1 MIPRLF
7 PFVGPINSLLLK
19 AAALIL
25 GCWCAGVCALT
36 HDEIAMIPAL
46 KVGDVILRQG
56 TQADSYFICK
66 ASGSRYSHSGMVAS
80 TKDGKVIIVHAT
92 TDDDEKRKN
101 RVIESTLEDF
111 ASRASVLAVKRY
123 PLTQKQQDAIADYLF
138 SMLGRPFEL
147 TGDKDDLYCT
157 TLLTR
162 ALEHC
167 FDMSLLPYDKV
178 ELPAVGGLYLFPQ
191 RFWEDE
197 RSTLIFE
204 YPAAEP

>member
-1 MIPRLF
+1 M
-7 PFVGPINSLLLK
+7 LL
-19 AAALIL
+19 
-25 GCWCAGVCALT
+25 CVWCAEVCALT
-36 HDEIAMIPAL
+36 HDEIMKIPPL
-46 KVGDVILRQG
+46 KAGDVILRQG

-66 ASGSRYSHSGMVAS
+66 ASGSRYSHSGMVA
-80 TKDGKVIIVHAT
+80 KVTEEGAIIIHAT
-92 TDDDEKRKN
+92 TDDDEKHKN

-123 PLTQKQQDAIADYLF
+123 PLTPSQQDAIADYLY
-138 SMLGRPFEL
+138 SMLGSPFEL

-178 ELPAVGGLYLFPQ
+178 ELPGVGGLYLFPQ

-204 YPAAEP
+204 YPATEP

>member
-7 PFVGPINSLLLK
+7 PFVCSIKSLLLK
-19 AAALIL
+19 ASALIL
-25 GCWCAGVCALT
+25 CCWCAGVCALT
-36 HDEIAMIPAL
+36 HDEIAKIPPL

-66 ASGSRYSHSGMVAS
+66 ASGSRYSHSGMVA
-80 TKDGKVIIVHAT
+80 KVTEAGAVIVHAT
-92 TDDDEKRKN
+92 TDDDAEHQN

-111 ASRASVLAVKRY
+111 ASRAAVLAVKRY
-123 PLTQKQQDAIADYLF
+123 PLTPEQQGKIADFLF
-138 SMLGRPFEL
+138 SMRGHPFEL

-162 ALEHC
+162 ALSPC
-167 FDMSLLPYDKV
+167 FDMSTLPYDKV

-197 RSTLIFE
+197 RSALIFE
-204 YPAAEP
+204 YPATEP